1 MLSNSAYQPTLP
13 IRAAGSSTARLATI
27 RLDAPVSDVQ
37 FHPRN
42 SKILLITLAVGE
54 VLLVD
59 LREGGGKTKLE
70 DVGEVADPEEDPMDG
85 EGVAAQTEVKR

>member
-1 MLSNSAYQPTLP
+1 MP

-27 RLDAPVSDVQ
+27 RLDAPVSDVH

-42 SKILLITLAVGE
+42 SKILLITLSVGE

-59 LREGGGKTKLE
+59 LREGGGKAKLE
-70 DVGEVADPEEDPMDG
+70 DVGEVVEPEEAMDG
-85 EGVAAQTEVKR
+85 DGAPAPTEVKR